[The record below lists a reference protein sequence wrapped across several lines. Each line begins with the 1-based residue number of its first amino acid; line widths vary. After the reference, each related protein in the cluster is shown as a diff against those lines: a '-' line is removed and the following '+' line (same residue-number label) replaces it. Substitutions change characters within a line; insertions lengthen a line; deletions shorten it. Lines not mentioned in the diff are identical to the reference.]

1 MNRVAM
7 RMITRPPSMARS
19 LLVLVVAAA
28 LLLGAAQPAA
38 PPDYPVKFIKV
49 DELKAMVDRGQKV
62 TVVDVRTQDEYAE
75 THIKGA
81 KSIPIRTIERRAR
94 GELPKS
100 VPVVF
105 Y

>member
-1 MNRVAM
+1 
-7 RMITRPPSMARS
+7 MARH
-19 LLVLVVAAA
+19 LLVPGLAAA

-38 PPDYPVKFIKV
+38 PPDYPVKLIKV
-49 DELKAMVDRGQKV
+49 DELKAMVDRGEKV

-75 THIKGA
+75 NHIKGA
-81 KSIPIRTIERRAR
+81 KSIPIRAIAQRAR
-94 GELPKS
+94 AELPKS